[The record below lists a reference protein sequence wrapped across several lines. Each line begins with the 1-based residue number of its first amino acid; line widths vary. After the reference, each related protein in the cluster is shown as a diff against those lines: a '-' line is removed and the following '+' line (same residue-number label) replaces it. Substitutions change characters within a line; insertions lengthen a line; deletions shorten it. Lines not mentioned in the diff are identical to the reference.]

1 MHETKTELVT
11 FHVPQRILEELDE
24 LVRSGRFHN
33 RSEAVRAA
41 IRELLQKYGYY
52 IVETEAV
59 VGRTGGSTPPV
70 KDKSTSRKRRARSA
84 PQSQPVGRCQQMLL
98 EPDKYYRIILK
109 ELVNRA
115 NSTKTRIFSVRLGKI
130 IRKLFNVEH
139 CSHLASDV
147 ISRLKDAGCV
157 VEYIPHKYRSRIVL
171 DTICV
176 RGLYRYI

>member
-1 MHETKTELVT
+1 MPETKTELVT
-11 FHVPQRILEELDE
+11 FHVPQKILEELDE
-24 LVRSGRFHN
+24 LVMSGRFRN

-41 IRELLQKYGYY
+41 ISELLQKYGYY

-59 VGRTGGSTPPV
+59 AGRTGGLTPPV
-70 KDKSTSRKRRARSA
+70 EDKSASRKRRARSA
-84 PQSQPVGRCQQMLL
+84 PQPQPIGRCQQMLL

-115 NSTKTRIFSVRLGKI
+115 NSTKTRIFSVKLGKI

-157 VEYIPHKYRSRIVL
+157 VEYIPHKYRSRLVL
-171 DTICV
+171 DTVCV